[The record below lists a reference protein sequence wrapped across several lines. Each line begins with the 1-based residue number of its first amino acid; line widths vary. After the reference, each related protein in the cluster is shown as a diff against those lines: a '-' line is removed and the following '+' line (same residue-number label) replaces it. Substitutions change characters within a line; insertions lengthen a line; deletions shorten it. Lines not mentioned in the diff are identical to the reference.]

1 VHGTEYKITCDV
13 CLSVCFSV
21 RVCAHAH
28 LFWRPNIS
36 KTVEDRGSLPTG
48 NHQEMAWRID
58 WSRDRRRH
66 VTLKGQGRD
75 PNMLVA
81 HYLENGCR
89 YRLGWKYLEEH

>member
-1 VHGTEYKITCDV
+1 
-13 CLSVCFSV
+13 
-21 RVCAHAH
+21 
-28 LFWRPNIS
+28 
-36 KTVEDRGSLPTG
+36 
-48 NHQEMAWRID
+48 MAWRID